1 MPDANLALAN
11 VELVRRY
18 LASLERDDP
27 DADPG
32 EFFAPDAV
40 QVEWPNRLVPDGARR
55 DLAALREG
63 RVRRRSVIRNQR
75 FEIENVVAVG
85 DEVALEVRWSGELLL
100 PFGLLKA
107 GDRMNGHFAV
117 FFELRDGKIIRQRN
131 YDSFDPF

>member
-11 VELVRRY
+11 VEIVRRY

-27 DADPG
+27 DAAPG
-32 EFFAPDAV
+32 EFFAPDVV

-55 DLAALREG
+55 DLDAVREG
-63 RVRRRSVIRNQR
+63 RTRRRSVIRNQR

-85 DEVALEVRWSGELLL
+85 DEVALEVLWSGELLL

-107 GDRMNGHFAV
+107 GDRMHGHFAV
-117 FFELRDGKIIRQRN
+117 FIELRDGKIIRQRN
-131 YDSFDPF
+131 YDCFDPF